1 MHAFLL
7 LLDGWSAGLV
17 VLDSDWHSLRQ
28 QSLTWYSLFADAN
41 ADADPLDAAEANA
54 LDDALDVA
62 DVLAHAPDDVDAFAI
77 ADAEK
82 SDFSALT
89 ADFFPPKVGLFDR
102 RNFPVENHATST
114 WLRPRGA
121 QKMTKVGLLGAN
133 AGLMTTLML
142 DDDVPRPGNFVMGRK

>member
-41 ADADPLDAAEANA
+41 ADADPLDT
-54 LDDALDVA
+54 A

-82 SDFSALT
+82 SDSSALT

-121 QKMTKVGLLGAN
+121 QKMTKFGLLGAN